1 MAEEEFIINIGHER
15 NKSVTLAQLG
25 NIISV
30 ELKQY
35 IIFEKLINTIDPNQ
49 LTGIKIESTEERWIR
64 EISALERE
72 LRENRIREFIK
83 YKTYIGQTKL
93 FEQKPLRARDCTY
106 NNRNMFM
113 YHPDDK
119 VKCIKKEFKRRLP

>member
-1 MAEEEFIINIGHER
+1 MDEEEFIINIGHER
-15 NKSVTLAQLG
+15 NKSVTLAQ
-25 NIISV
+25 ISNLIAV

-35 IIFEKLINTIDPNQ
+35 PISEELINQIGINQ
-49 LTGIKIESTEERWIR
+49 VAGVKIESTEERWIG